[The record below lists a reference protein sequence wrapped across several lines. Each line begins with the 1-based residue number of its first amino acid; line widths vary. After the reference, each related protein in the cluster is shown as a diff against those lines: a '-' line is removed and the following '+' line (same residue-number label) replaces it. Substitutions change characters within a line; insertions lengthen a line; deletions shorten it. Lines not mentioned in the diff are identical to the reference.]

1 LDLTETGPPRPPA
14 GRRSDSSLAGRALAR
29 GQKKAVTEGRTLAWL
44 DESGFYLLPAIQRT
58 YAPIGQTPVLH
69 HHLTNDHLSA
79 ISAITPDGRLYL
91 QVQEQSFRS
100 EDVVCFLEHLLRHI
114 PGKLPVIWDGSPI
127 HRSQV
132 IKDFL
137 ASGAAE
143 RIHLERLPGYAPD
156 LNPDEGIWNYLKRV
170 ELKNVC
176 CRNLAQLRTEL
187 RKATKRLR
195 HKKHIVKACIRQPGY
210 A

>member
-1 LDLTETGPPRPPA
+1 MW
-14 GRRSDSSLAGRALAR
+14 
-29 GQKKAVTEGRTLAWL
+29 V
-44 DESGFYLLPAIQRT
+44 DESGFYLLPAVQRT

-69 HHLTNDHLSA
+69 HTLTNDHLSA
-79 ISAITPDGRLYL
+79 ISGITPDGGLYL
-91 QVQEQSFRS
+91 QVQDQALRS
-100 EDVVCFLEHLLRHI
+100 DDVVRFLEHLLDQI
-114 PGKLPVIWDGSPI
+114 PGKVLIIWDGSPI

-137 ASGAAE
+137 ASGATQ

-176 CRNLAQLRTEL
+176 CRDLAQLHTEL
-187 RKATKRLR
+187 RQATERLR
-195 HKKHIVKACIRQPGY
+195 HKKHVIKACIQQPGY
-210 A
+210 I